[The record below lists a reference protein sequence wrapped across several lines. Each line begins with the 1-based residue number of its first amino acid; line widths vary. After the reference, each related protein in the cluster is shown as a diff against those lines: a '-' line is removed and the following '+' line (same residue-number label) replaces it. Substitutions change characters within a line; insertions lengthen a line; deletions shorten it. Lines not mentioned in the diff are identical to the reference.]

1 MAQTGRLYHHAAPPI
16 ADPSA
21 TVGMAP
27 TKDNSPNHCGQCTQI
42 VVIFGGFGLGG
53 WLCSLEGTT
62 QIVAGSVVGTVFL
75 CGLIGTGRAVLKH
88 ERVWWVCTPVHGLF
102 MIIAW
107 ILLLP
112 FAIKTYCVVLC
123 KFCKKNTAE
132 TEVTSDHAQAQ
143 AVAAAY
149 AAGMADAESCAAD
162 AAKLAQPEKEPVS
175 VVVEGTVLDVPTPNA
190 QPDDA
195 V

>member
-1 MAQTGRLYHHAAPPI
+1 MSPLFPHEINASLKGKAA
-16 ADPSA
+16 A
-21 TVGMAP
+21 TAYDYDYV
-27 TKDNSPNHCGQCTQI
+27 
-42 VVIFGGFGLGG
+42 
-53 WLCSLEGTT
+53 E
-62 QIVAGSVVGTVFL
+62 SVFI
-75 CGLIGTGRAVLKH
+75 IGTGRAVLKH

-149 AAGMADAESCAAD
+149 AAGKADAESCAAD